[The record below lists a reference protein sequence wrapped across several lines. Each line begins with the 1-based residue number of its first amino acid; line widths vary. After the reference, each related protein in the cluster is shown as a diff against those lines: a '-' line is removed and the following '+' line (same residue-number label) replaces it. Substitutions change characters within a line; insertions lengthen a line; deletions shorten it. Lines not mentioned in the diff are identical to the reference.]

1 MGRDYMSCRA
11 TGAQFPTT
19 GRPGPTSGAGGAG
32 RRPIVARRPDYN
44 ASMDEVAR
52 QAADPLASRLQ
63 ACGVRP
69 TAQRLRVAA
78 MLLERPQHMTA
89 EQILAALRSSGS
101 RISKATVYNTL
112 NLFAAQGVVRQ
123 LAVDG
128 DRAWFDSNVAPHYHF
143 QDVETGQLTDL
154 APSEVRFERLP
165 PPPAG
170 MDYAGI
176 DVVIRLKRRP
186 G

>member
-1 MGRDYMSCRA
+1 MSCRA
-11 TGAQFPTT
+11 TGPRFPTI
-19 GRPGPTSGAGGAG
+19 GQQRPTSGAPSPTTVAGGPHRAVPTPVYTG
-32 RRPIVARRPDYN
+32 AMQDPAQPP
-44 ASMDEVAR
+44 E
-52 QAADPLASRLQ
+52 PLAARLE

-78 MLLERPQHMTA
+78 LLLEQPQHMTA
-89 EQILAALRSSGS
+89 EQVLAGLRAGGC

-112 NLFAAQGVVRQ
+112 NLFAARGVIRQ

-143 QDVETGQLTDL
+143 QDVATGQLTDL
-154 APSEVRFERLP
+154 ETPAVRFERLP
-165 PPPAG
+165 PAPEG
-170 MDYAGI
+170 MEYAGI
-176 DVVIRLKRRP
+176 DLVVRLRRRD

>member
-1 MGRDYMSCRA
+1 MTIPA
-11 TGAQFPTT
+11 
-19 GRPGPTSGAGGAG
+19 RPPA
-32 RRPIVARRPDYN
+32 
-44 ASMDEVAR
+44 E
-52 QAADPLASRLQ
+52 PLASRLQ

-69 TAQRLRVAA
+69 TSQRLRVAS
-78 MLLERPQHMTA
+78 MLLGRPQHMTA
-89 EQILAALRSSGS
+89 EHILAALRAAGC

-112 NLFAAQGVVRQ
+112 NLFAAQGVIRQ

-154 APSEVRFERLP
+154 APSEVGFERLP
-165 PPPAG
+165 PPPDG

-176 DVVIRLKRRP
+176 DVVLRLKRRS

>member
-1 MGRDYMSCRA
+1 MGHDYMSCRA
-11 TGAQFPTT
+11 TREQFPTI
-19 GRPGPTSGAGGAG
+19 GRRGPTSGSPGG
-32 RRPIVARRPDYN
+32 RRPV
-44 ASMDEVAR
+44 VAR
-52 QAADPLASRLQ
+52 QPVYNGCMDEAAHPGSDLLASRLQ

-69 TAQRLRVAA
+69 TAQRLRVAS
-78 MLLERPQHMTA
+78 MLLDRPQHMTA
-89 EQILAALRSSGS
+89 EQILAALRSAGS

-154 APSEVRFERLP
+154 APPEVRFERLP
-165 PPPAG
+165 PPPQG
-170 MDYAGI
+170 MEYAGI
-176 DVVIRLKRRP
+176 DLVIRLRRRP
-186 G
+186 A

>member
-1 MGRDYMSCRA
+1 V
-11 TGAQFPTT
+11 
-19 GRPGPTSGAGGAG
+19 AG
-32 RRPIVARRPDYN
+32 RPDYN
-44 ASMDEVAR
+44 DGMDD
-52 QAADPLASRLQ
+52 AAHPGPDPLASRLQ

-69 TAQRLRVAA
+69 TAQRLRVAS
-78 MLLERPQHMTA
+78 MLLDRPQHMTA

-154 APSEVRFERLP
+154 APPEVRFERLP
-165 PPPAG
+165 APPEG
-170 MDYAGI
+170 MEYAGI
-176 DVVIRLKRRP
+176 DLVIRLKRRP
-186 G
+186 A

>member
-1 MGRDYMSCRA
+1 MDVPVSQPA
-11 TGAQFPTT
+11 T
-19 GRPGPTSGAGGAG
+19 
-32 RRPIVARRPDYN
+32 
-44 ASMDEVAR
+44 
-52 QAADPLASRLQ
+52 PLSERLQ

-69 TAQRLRVAA
+69 TSQRLRVAA

-89 EQILAALRSSGS
+89 DQLLAALRSSGC

-112 NLFAAQGVVRQ
+112 NLFAAQGVIRQ

-128 DRAWFDSNVAPHYHF
+128 DRARFDSNVAPHYHF

-154 APSEVRFERLP
+154 APPEVRFERLP
-165 PPPAG
+165 PPPEG
-170 MDYAGI
+170 MEYAGI
-176 DVVIRLKRRP
+176 DLVIRLRRRA